1 MSLHR
6 PKFKLRTKIIAWSFI
21 PTAIILLLV
30 ATMIYLAYQQETERV
45 VINRDRELT
54 RLTAGEISSSFED
67 FYDRLTALARRPAV
81 YNGTVDQQREALEKS
96 KNRLVF
102 FDGGVYLLNNL
113 GGLIAA
119 QPNDPAL
126 IGQDWSDRTF
136 FESMVRSPGLF
147 ISNIENEG
155 PYGEQVIT
163 MAVPILGEN
172 DEFKG
177 VAAGMYRLESTPA
190 SSLYGNLLKLRIGQ
204 GGKAYV
210 VDGHETILFATDT
223 NQIGSKFSSHPVAQQ
238 ALQGEVD
245 ATRSIAQDGSDIVAG
260 YAPVPRTQW
269 TLVVEQDWDE
279 LVRQGQGYRRFLWL
293 LLALGAI
300 VPTIM
305 VMIGVRRI
313 TGPIAEFTNAAQ
325 SIAGGDFNQ
334 RITVNSRDELEALAN
349 QFNAMAA
356 HLQESYE
363 TLEQRVAQRTQ
374 QLTALNSVAE
384 VVSRSL
390 DLDSILPDALLE
402 TIKVMGM
409 DAGAVFR
416 LDEAT
421 RTLVLTAGYGLS
433 DNLLAISHHLPLDMS
448 IVQEVVAI
456 NHPISR
462 AVSDYPPGFVRSV
475 LEQDGWKTVV
485 SIPLLAQEKVL
496 GAINVLS
503 SSHAEL
509 APEELAVPAAIG
521 QQIGVAMD
529 NARLYNQTLEYA
541 RQMEAAHKAAEEA
554 RTAAESANAAKSDF
568 LANVS
573 HELRT
578 PLVSILGFTRIVQK
592 RLEERIFPL
601 LPETGDK
608 TEHVTH
614 QIDENL
620 EIILKEGQRLTTMIN
635 DLLDLEKIESGK
647 MEWHFQMVSSAE
659 IIQQAAT
666 STASLLDGKPI
677 SLQLDVPAGISPVY
691 GDPDKLKQ
699 VVINLISNA
708 VKFTHQGTITI
719 QARQSD
725 QEIVF
730 SVLDEGIGIAPQDQ
744 ELVFEKFQQVGDS
757 LIGKPQG
764 TGLGLAISKEIIEH
778 HQGRIWLESEPG
790 KGSCFSF
797 SVPIYTDQDEKAETT
812 DVPLIEISET

>member
-1 MSLHR
+1 
-6 PKFKLRTKIIAWSFI
+6 
-21 PTAIILLLV
+21 
-30 ATMIYLAYQQETERV
+30 
-45 VINRDRELT
+45 
-54 RLTAGEISSSFED
+54 
-67 FYDRLTALARRPAV
+67 
-81 YNGTVDQQREALEKS
+81 
-96 KNRLVF
+96 
-102 FDGGVYLLNNL
+102 
-113 GGLIAA
+113 
-119 QPNDPAL
+119 
-126 IGQDWSDRTF
+126 
-136 FESMVRSPGLF
+136 
-147 ISNIENEG
+147 
-155 PYGEQVIT
+155 
-163 MAVPILGEN
+163 
-172 DEFKG
+172 
-177 VAAGMYRLESTPA
+177 
-190 SSLYGNLLKLRIGQ
+190 
-204 GGKAYV
+204 
-210 VDGHETILFATDT
+210 
-223 NQIGSKFSSHPVAQQ
+223 
-238 ALQGEVD
+238 
-245 ATRSIAQDGSDIVAG
+245 AG

-541 RQMEAAHKAAEEA
+541 RQMEHPYRSK
-554 RTAAESANAAKSDF
+554 
-568 LANVS
+568 
-573 HELRT
+573 T
-578 PLVSILGFTRIVQK
+578 P
-592 RLEERIFPL
+592 
-601 LPETGDK
+601 
-608 TEHVTH
+608 
-614 QIDENL
+614 
-620 EIILKEGQRLTTMIN
+620 
-635 DLLDLEKIESGK
+635 
-647 MEWHFQMVSSAE
+647 
-659 IIQQAAT
+659 
-666 STASLLDGKPI
+666 
-677 SLQLDVPAGISPVY
+677 
-691 GDPDKLKQ
+691 
-699 VVINLISNA
+699 
-708 VKFTHQGTITI
+708 
-719 QARQSD
+719 
-725 QEIVF
+725 
-730 SVLDEGIGIAPQDQ
+730 
-744 ELVFEKFQQVGDS
+744 
-757 LIGKPQG
+757 
-764 TGLGLAISKEIIEH
+764 
-778 HQGRIWLESEPG
+778 
-790 KGSCFSF
+790 
-797 SVPIYTDQDEKAETT
+797 
-812 DVPLIEISET
+812 

>member
-1 MSLHR
+1 MTSYR

-30 ATMIYLAYQQETERV
+30 ATMIYLAYQEETERV

-81 YNGTVDQQREALEKS
+81 YRGTVDQQREALEKS
-96 KNRLVF
+96 KNQLVF

-113 GGLIAA
+113 GNLVAA
-119 QPNDPAL
+119 QPNDPTL
-126 IGQDWSDRTF
+126 LGQDWSGRTF
-136 FESMVRSPGLF
+136 FERMVRSPGLY

-163 MAVPILGEN
+163 IAVPILSEN

-177 VAAGMYRLESTPA
+177 VAAGMFRLDSTPA

-210 VDGHETILFATDT
+210 VDGHQSVLFATETD
-223 NQIGSKFSSHPVAQQ
+223 QIGTEFSNHPIAQL
-238 ALQGEVD
+238 ALKGEVD
-245 ATRSIAQDGSDIVAG
+245 ARRAVSQDGRDIVAG

-293 LLALGAI
+293 LLALGVI

-305 VMIGVRRI
+305 VMVGVRRI

-334 RITVNSRDELEALAN
+334 RITVNSRDELEALAD
-349 QFNAMAA
+349 QFNTMAA

-421 RTLVLTAGYGLS
+421 RTLVLTAEYGLS

-485 SIPLLAQEKVL
+485 SIPLLAQDKVL

-541 RQMEAAHKAAEEA
+541 REMETAHKVAEEA
-554 RTAAESANAAKSDF
+554 RAAAESANAAKSDF

-608 TEHVTH
+608 TEYVTH

-647 MEWHFQMVSSAE
+647 MEWHFQIVSSVE
-659 IIQQAAT
+659 MIQQAAT

-719 QARQSD
+719 RARQSD

-778 HQGRIWLESEPG
+778 HKGRIWLESEPG

-797 SVPIYTDQDEKAETT
+797 SVPIYIDQDEKAETT
-812 DVPLIEISET
+812 DVPLKEISET